1 LLYIY
6 KATIFL
12 KNNKLTTSFA
22 RPKEVVKKRALFEK
36 FRPNIDSGSLK
47 PQKFFVEVFPRF
59 AGNAYRS
66 SCLVSRSFSERFSME
81 IELTDKIFKKE
92 VLESKIP
99 VLVDFWAEWCPPCKM
114 MLSVV
119 DEIAREF
126 EGKIKVGKINVD
138 ANQELAGKYS
148 VMSIPTF
155 IIFKDGKNVSRF
167 MGAQPKE
174 RVVEEIKRALKNEK
188 GKMKK

>member
-1 LLYIY
+1 
-6 KATIFL
+6 
-12 KNNKLTTSFA
+12 
-22 RPKEVVKKRALFEK
+22 
-36 FRPNIDSGSLK
+36 
-47 PQKFFVEVFPRF
+47 
-59 AGNAYRS
+59 
-66 SCLVSRSFSERFSME
+66 ME